1 MYFTR
6 ALAAA
11 AIAVPIPAA
20 DASATPLQR
29 EIAVWNAVKAK
40 RMGEFAASMSPDF
53 VGMYSWGTDTRERE
67 LRIVRNQTLR
77 SFALSNFRAV
87 RVDPD
92 NLLVTYF
99 ADVHGVADGDD
110 FSGRYSNSTLWHR
123 AGGKWLTVYHGEAK
137 AK

>member
-1 MYFTR
+1 MHFMR
-6 ALAAA
+6 AIAAAIIVTMPAAA
-11 AIAVPIPAA
+11 AAE
-20 DASATPLQR
+20 TPLQR

-40 RMGEFAASMSPDF
+40 RMAEFEASMSPNF
-53 VGMYSWGTDTRERE
+53 VGMYSWGTDTRAEE
-67 LRIVRNQTLR
+67 VKIVRDQTLR
-77 SFALSNFRAV
+77 SFALSKFRAV

-99 ADVHGVADGDD
+99 ADVHGVEDGDD
-110 FSGRYSNSTLWHR
+110 FSGRYYSNTSLWHR